1 MKIVKTS
8 LTVETT
14 FPSLRSLEHELGM
27 VYHCGVCL
35 ADNEDH
41 SIQTEAGWSTVEDE
55 LEELHENGMLFEE
68 LYQKLLN
75 ILSEHDHSKG
85 LGDDLK
91 FNAIGAFANTLR
103 GLQDPMETGF
113 VFELKSPVN
122 PEIKANML

>member
-14 FPSLRSLEHELGM
+14 FSSLRSLEHELGM

-55 LEELHENGMLFEE
+55 LEELHENGMLSEE
-68 LYQKLLN
+68 LYRIPPRKPLP
-75 ILSEHDHSKG
+75 
-85 LGDDLK
+85 LGMGMNRHVRRDDLRKLSCKTTK
-91 FNAIGAFANTLR
+91 FL
-103 GLQDPMETGF
+103 L
-113 VFELKSPVN
+113 
-122 PEIKANML
+122 